1 MKSEHRHE
9 LKTNELAEWLGN
21 LPQWT
26 KENLVTII
34 CVSAFIVVLA
44 GVYLWRGYNRNVVRV
59 RERNEFTT
67 LLSRVSDAKR
77 KIMQAQEE
85 GRDVSF
91 TLSLEAA
98 KPLEAFAQSTKN
110 NGMAALAL
118 IKRAQALRAEL
129 HYGTVEGQ
137 YVIDQIGK
145 AKDSYTQALERS
157 AGDNSFAAAAEF
169 GLGLC
174 AEELGDFEKAQQAYR
189 DIVANADYEGTVTI
203 AQAQR
208 RLRTM
213 ADYKDKIAFKPN
225 PNPKPAGAS
234 QPVSTRMPANIVPP
248 FNVNRPL
255 DFSMFPPEVNEAPG
269 SEQQN

>member
-1 MKSEHRHE
+1 
-9 LKTNELAEWLGN
+9 
-21 LPQWT
+21 
-26 KENLVTII
+26 
-34 CVSAFIVVLA
+34 
-44 GVYLWRGYNRNVVRV
+44 
-59 RERNEFTT
+59 
-67 LLSRVSDAKR
+67 
-77 KIMQAQEE
+77 
-85 GRDVSF
+85 
-91 TLSLEAA
+91 
-98 KPLEAFAQSTKN
+98 
-110 NGMAALAL
+110 MAALAL

-157 AGDNSFAAAAEF
+157 AGDNSFAAAAEAEF

-203 AQAQR
+203 AQARR

-234 QPVSTRMPANIVPP
+234 QPTVDFKPSSARMPADIVPP
-248 FNVNRPL
+248 FHVNRPL
-255 DFSMFPPEVNEAPG
+255 DFSMFPPEVNDAPG
-269 SEQQN
+269 NEE